1 MSIRKWVIV
10 PLLCVLSTAAWAGV
24 VKEKGMAHVP
34 YGSWSGVDAKVRA
47 TALKKAEINALDR
60 YIANTSGSEE
70 RNYSAL
76 RSRMI
81 HHLERF
87 ILSTSTV
94 TSSRDKETRT
104 YTLVISASLNVY
116 TINNALQANS
126 AVANTSRAQRSYIT
140 FIFVARQQNSVTSFG
155 ANQFARKTVN
165 SGARG
170 SERSSTTGHSKSYST
185 ANRHVNGLD
194 MAAQTQTQQG
204 YASSH
209 HNDQSSRATSES
221 ERHRTYN
228 QSSRAT
234 ITLHSTGHVTHRADV
249 TLYRIRRSGTID
261 DVISNILS
269 QAGYQVVDAKFIA
282 ARTHNRLNVSAFEK
296 EFGRGNDISQT
307 TLANAAQA
315 AQEVHVPYLAYGTL
329 DVGLQS
335 VDPATGLKRVYVE
348 VTAKVYNLSGLFP
361 ITVAAVGPVQYAG
374 VGPNAAVARTNALK
388 LAARKAA
395 QKLVAEMDAKG
406 VS

>member
-1 MSIRKWVIV
+1 
-10 PLLCVLSTAAWAGV
+10 
-24 VKEKGMAHVP
+24 MASV
-34 YGSWSGVDAKVRA
+34 
-47 TALKKAEINALDR
+47 
-60 YIANTSGSEE
+60 
-70 RNYSAL
+70 
-76 RSRMI
+76 
-81 HHLERF
+81 
-87 ILSTSTV
+87 
-94 TSSRDKETRT
+94 RDKKTRT
-104 YTLVISASLNVY
+104 YTLVINASLNVDA
-116 TINNALQANS
+116 INNALQANS

-140 FIFVARQQNSVTSFG
+140 FIFVARQQSSVTSFG
-155 ANQFARKTVN
+155 AQRTTRLTVN

-170 SERSSTTGHSKSYST
+170 SMRAQAAGNSQSYST
-185 ANRHVNGLD
+185 TSRHANGMD
-194 MAAQTQTQQG
+194 MAAQSGTQQG

-209 HNDQSSRATSES
+209 HGDRSAHTGSQS
-221 ERHRTYN
+221 ERHGTY
-228 QSSRAT
+228 STSRHAT
-234 ITLHSTGHVTHRADV
+234 VNVRSASRVVRRADV
-249 TLYRIRRSGTID
+249 TRYRVRRSGTID

-282 ARTHNRLNVSAFEK
+282 TRTHNLLSVSAFEK
-296 EFGRGNDISQT
+296 EFGKGNDISQT

-374 VGPNAAVARTNALK
+374 LGPNAAVARTNALK
-388 LAARKAA
+388 LAARNAA

-406 VS
+406 VA